1 MVCWWVRAYNQD
13 YMEATAKNNQES
25 TAIADIA
32 QLAVDEASAALAT
45 DVLMLDIR
53 ELSDFADYFV
63 LATAATQRHLN
74 ELAERIEA
82 RVKEVGMRRL
92 HREGKAQGGWVL
104 IDFPGFI
111 VHLFTDETR
120 QFYDLEGL
128 WSEANE
134 VVRIQ

>member
-1 MVCWWVRAYNQD
+1 MDSTTQ
-13 YMEATAKNNQES
+13 KNLEVKP
-25 TAIADIA
+25 IADIA
-32 QLAVDEASAALAT
+32 RLAVDEASAALAS
-45 DVLMLDIR
+45 DVLMLDIS

-74 ELAERIEA
+74 ELAERIED
-82 RVKEVGMRRL
+82 RVKTVGMRRL

-120 QFYDLEGL
+120 KFYDLEGL

>member
-1 MVCWWVRAYNQD
+1 
-13 YMEATAKNNQES
+13 MEATAKNNLEE

-32 QLAVDEASAALAT
+32 RLAVDEASAALAS

-53 ELSDFADYFV
+53 ELSDFADYFI

-74 ELAERIEA
+74 ELAERIEE
-82 RVKEVGMRRL
+82 RVKTMGMRRL

-120 QFYDLEGL
+120 RFYDLEGL
-128 WSEANE
+128 WSEATE

>member
-1 MVCWWVRAYNQD
+1 
-13 YMEATAKNNQES
+13 MEATAKNNVEE

-32 QLAVDEASAALAT
+32 RLAVDEASAALAS

-53 ELSDFADYFV
+53 ELSDFADYFI

-74 ELAERIEA
+74 ELAERIEE
-82 RVKEVGMRRL
+82 RVKTMGMRRL

-120 QFYDLEGL
+120 RFYDLEGL
-128 WSEANE
+128 WSEATE

>member
-1 MVCWWVRAYNQD
+1 MRAYNRG
-13 YMEATAKNNQES
+13 YMDATTKNSQES
-25 TAIADIA
+25 TAIADFA
-32 QLAVDEASAALAT
+32 QLAVEEASAALAS

-74 ELAERIEA
+74 ELAERIED
-82 RVKEVGMRRL
+82 RVKTVGMRRL

-104 IDFPGFI
+104 IDFPGFV

-128 WSEANE
+128 WAEANE